1 MNFDVCFALLDIRYK
16 YKEEKVLEKKFIR
29 PLRNI
34 KLPFRESF
42 GESFPKEKIIK
53 KILREMLTKFTT
65 QR

>member
-53 KILREMLTKFTT
+53 KF
-65 QR
+65 